1 MTTLLLTEN
10 FPPRTGGSGR
20 WLWEIYR
27 RLPRDRFA
35 VAAGEHPKQAEFD
48 RGHDLRLWRVP
59 LTLPDWGLLGLEG
72 LYGYWR
78 ALQAVVRIVR
88 SEHVTRLHCG
98 ACLPDGWVALVCRR
112 WLGLPYV
119 VHVHGEEVNLDGPGD
134 TPGIMASRQLR
145 WMTRQVLLGAET
157 IIANSRNTAGLL
169 RHQWHLPERRIRLL
183 YPGVDTRRF
192 VLGDGGPGARRQLG
206 WQHRSVVLTV
216 GRLQKRKGHD
226 QMIRALPRIRE
237 AVPDVLYAV
246 LGDGEERAALHDLV
260 AREKLGDHVQ
270 FLGEVDD
277 EQLVQCYQSCDV
289 FVLPNRQVGNDIEG
303 FGMVL
308 LEAQA
313 CGKPVVAGASGG
325 TAETMRIPETGRV
338 VPCDGPEQLAAAVT
352 ELLTDPEQRRRMGAA
367 ARQWVAENFDWE
379 ALTRQAE
386 PLLAGREPIPGLSPE
401 ADREAM
407 AASRPG
413 AD

>member
-20 WLWEIYR
+20 WFYEIYR

-35 VAAGEHPKQAEFD
+35 VAAGEHPKQADFD
-48 RGHDLRLWRVP
+48 RGHALRLRRVP
-59 LTLPDWGLLGLEG
+59 LTLPDWGLLGLEA
-72 LYGYWR
+72 LCGYVR
-78 ALQAVVRIVR
+78 ALWAVKRVLRAEQVQ
-88 SEHVTRLHCG
+88 RLHCG
-98 ACLPDGWVALVCRR
+98 ACLPDGWIALVLRR
-112 WLGLPYV
+112 WLGVPYL
-119 VHVHGEEVNLDGPGD
+119 VHVHGEEVNLDGAG
-134 TPGIMASRQLR
+134 TLPGIMSSRQLR

-157 IIANSRNTAGLL
+157 VIANSLNTVGLL
-169 RHQWHLPERRIRLL
+169 RRQWQLPEARIRLL

-192 VLGDGGPGARRQLG
+192 VPGGEPGGRRQLG

-226 QMIRALPRIRE
+226 QMIRALPRIRA

-246 LGDGEERAALHDLV
+246 LGDGEERAALRDLV
-260 AREKLGDHVQ
+260 ARQGLGHHVQ
-270 FLGEVDD
+270 FLGETDD
-277 EQLVQCYQSCDV
+277 EQLVRCYQHCDL

-338 VPCDGPEQLAAAVT
+338 VPCDGPEQLAAVVT
-352 ELLTDPEQRRRMGAA
+352 ELLTDPEQRRRMGTV
-367 ARQWVAENFDWE
+367 ARQWVVENFDWE
-379 ALTRQAE
+379 VLTRQAE
-386 PLLAGREPIPGLSPE
+386 PLLAGAQSSQAAREVVVAP
-401 ADREAM
+401 
-407 AASRPG
+407 
-413 AD
+413 